1 MSNQVGRLPI
11 FWVFIGDAFGAPF
24 SVDAMMLALPQ
35 AAMRFRSTTPPPN
48 STPRGSVRSQ
58 AQPVKVARPQQGRSG
73 FFGNDGASSHKKQGL
88 NLQNGGD
95 SFLESNKHGV
105 WSNKTVDVTVN

>member
-1 MSNQVGRLPI
+1 LVVYQSSEFLLATRL
-11 FWVFIGDAFGAPF
+11 GHHA
-24 SVDAMMLALPQ
+24 VDAMMLAQ

-58 AQPVKVARPQQGRSG
+58 AQPVKVARPQGRSG
-73 FFGNDGASSHKKQGL
+73 HNGNDGASSHKKQGL
-88 NLQNGGD
+88 NLQNGRD
-95 SFLESNKHGV
+95 SFLESSKHGV